1 MAMDL
6 VTQSK
11 REEKSMKN
19 SVLDF
24 WRKIQN
30 KFEFQHKSLVHIE
43 GGLGSQIL
51 GAIAFFNAQDSF
63 GIEVA
68 KCDLSYFSHHN
79 RTDLWEWNLHNYRI
93 GIEDLRKFESRSKLS
108 ALKLKKDFLTDA
120 EISQGYWENSRSK
133 YLGLFPINEEQLQDF
148 LRKASDRSNLTGY
161 AAIHIR
167 RGDYLQVASK
177 VIGLDEYI
185 GFLEKIKTVLP
196 KPCFIIT
203 DSPLAYEDK
212 QRLAQAMGVDSEA
225 IFLDGPGHEPF
236 VLHCLMRRADVLVT
250 SNSTFSFSAGL
261 LGKNGQIVFSPLE
274 FHAGKG
280 SEKYNRTFRSV
291 GTFTAWSLDNS
302 RGTI

>member
-1 MAMDL
+1 
-6 VTQSK
+6 
-11 REEKSMKN
+11 MKN

-30 KFEFQHKSLVHIE
+30 KFKFQHKTLIHIE

-63 GIEVA
+63 GFKVA
-68 KCDLSYFSHHN
+68 KCDLSYFNHYN
-79 RTDLWEWNLHNYRI
+79 RTDLWEWNLHNYGI
-93 GIEDLRKFESRSKLS
+93 GIEDLRKFESHRKSDL
-108 ALKLKKDFLTDA
+108 LKAKKDFLTDL
-120 EISQGYWENSRSK
+120 EISQEYWKNSRSK
-133 YLGLFPINEEQLQDF
+133 YLDRFPINEEQLQDF
-148 LRKASDRSNLTGY
+148 LNNASEKSNLTGY
-161 AAIHIR
+161 GAVHIR

-185 GFLEKIKTVLP
+185 RFLEKIKTVLP

-203 DSPLAYEDK
+203 DSPLRYEEK
-212 QRLAQAMGVDSEA
+212 RHLERAMGAEGKA
-225 IFLDGPGHEPF
+225 IFLDGPGHDPF
-236 VLHCLMRRADVLVT
+236 VLHCLMRRADLLIT

-274 FHAGKG
+274 FHAGKD

-291 GTFTAWSLDNS
+291 GSFTSWSLDNA